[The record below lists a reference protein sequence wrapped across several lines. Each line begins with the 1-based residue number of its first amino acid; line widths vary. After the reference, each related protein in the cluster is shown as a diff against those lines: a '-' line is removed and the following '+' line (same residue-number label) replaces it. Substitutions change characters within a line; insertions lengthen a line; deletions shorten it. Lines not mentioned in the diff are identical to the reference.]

1 MIMCTKRLFAYSPNT
16 SRLKRLK
23 TANLATQKSISMEV
37 NNLKDT
43 AEIQRGMAEKSRG
56 DTT

>member
-1 MIMCTKRLFAYSPNT
+1 MCTKRLFAYSPNT